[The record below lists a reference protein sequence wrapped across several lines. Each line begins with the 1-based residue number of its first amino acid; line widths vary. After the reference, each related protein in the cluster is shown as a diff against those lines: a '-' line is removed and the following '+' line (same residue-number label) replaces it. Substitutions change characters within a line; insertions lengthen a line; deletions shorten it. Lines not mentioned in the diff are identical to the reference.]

1 MANPLDVSRRR
12 FGPVVV
18 VAPVG
23 RVDHAG
29 SGALE
34 TELLPLAST
43 ADIAGIV
50 LDFSGVSYISSVG
63 LRVLMIAAKQV
74 RARRARIAVAGLQPV
89 AAEIFAISRF
99 DKVLEVFPAPRDAIA
114 AISPEAATAFD
125 AT

>member
-43 ADIAGIV
+43 SDIEGIV